1 MEYEI
6 TIVENISHT
15 LEVTANNEDE
25 ALQKAYE
32 VLSNQPEAY
41 LYQHHNYS
49 PDGEY
54 TGYHEIYEIKGSEN
68 NATN

>member
-1 MEYEI
+1 MEYEVLI
-6 TIVENISHT
+6 IENISHT
-15 LEVTANNEDE
+15 LEVSADSEDE
-25 ALQKAYE
+25 ALTKAYE
-32 VLSNQPEAY
+32 LLSNKPEDY

-54 TGYHEIYEIKGSEN
+54 TGYHEIYEIEESAN